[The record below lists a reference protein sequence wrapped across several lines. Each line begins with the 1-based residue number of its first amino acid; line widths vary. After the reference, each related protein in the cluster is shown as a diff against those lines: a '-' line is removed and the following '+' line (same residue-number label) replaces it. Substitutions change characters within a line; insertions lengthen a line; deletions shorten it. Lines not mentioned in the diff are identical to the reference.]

1 MIEVIHTKS
10 ITINTCLWE
19 CSVYIG
25 ICKEFTSNLNGILQ
39 NNFHH
44 LTRLNKYTFNRSI
57 LVCNGHFDHW
67 FSNTKI
73 FKELKKKVS

>member
-44 LTRLNKYTFNRSI
+44 LTRLNTLLTGAFWSVMVI
-57 LVCNGHFDHW
+57 LIIGFQILRFLRN
-67 FSNTKI
+67 
-73 FKELKKKVS
+73 